1 MRLVYITC
9 VLLATAISCIAAD
22 NAATTQGDTKSI
34 SQQTV
39 DLVNST
45 APIKNSSS
53 PAAPVKDSVKDSST
67 NVTKNA
73 DANDNI
79 TSTVATIPVT
89 TTNTNTDK
97 KTKTDTTPDND
108 HDTKSTNSIT
118 TTTITSTPTTSSIT
132 TKQTPTPE
140 KSTSTT
146 IVTPTTTNNTTPIVS
161 STPVTTPVPSSTKIA
176 PPYRERQFDG
186 LSFLGGIILA
196 TCLMAIGVL
205 SWKFYRTFNEQN
217 YRTL

>member
-9 VLLATAISCIAAD
+9 VLLATAICSIAAD

-34 SQQTV
+34 NQQTV

-45 APIKNSSS
+45 ASIKNSSS
-53 PAAPVKDSVKDSST
+53 PAALVKDSST

-73 DANDNI
+73 DVNDNI
-79 TSTVATIPVT
+79 TSIIATIPA
-89 TTNTNTDK
+89 TNTTISN
-97 KTKTDTTPDND
+97 KTKTDTAPDND
-108 HDTKSTNSIT
+108 HGAESTNST

-140 KSTSTT
+140 NSTSTT

-161 STPVTTPVPSSTKIA
+161 STPITTPVPSSTKII
-176 PPYRERQFDG
+176 PSYTQRHFDG

-196 TCLMAIGVL
+196 TCLMAISFVT
-205 SWKFYRTFNEQN
+205 WKVYRAFNEQN

>member
-9 VLLATAISCIAAD
+9 VLLATAICCIAAD

-34 SQQTV
+34 NQQTV

-45 APIKNSSS
+45 ASIKNSSS

-73 DANDNI
+73 DVKDNI
-79 TSTVATIPVT
+79 TRTIDTIPAA
-89 TTNTNTDK
+89 TTNITIGN
-97 KTKTDTTPDND
+97 KTKTDTVPDND
-108 HDTKSTNSIT
+108 HRTESTNST
-118 TTTITSTPTTSSIT
+118 TSTTSTPTTSSIT
-132 TKQTPTPE
+132 TKQTPTSE

-146 IVTPTTTNNTTPIVS
+146 IVTPTTMNNTTPIVS
-161 STPVTTPVPSSTKIA
+161 STPITTPVPSSTKVV
-176 PPYRERQFDG
+176 PSYTQRHFDG

-196 TCLMAIGVL
+196 TCLMVIGVIT
-205 SWKFYRTFNEQN
+205 WKFYRAFNEQN

>member
-9 VLLATAISCIAAD
+9 VLLATAICSIAAD
-22 NAATTQGDTKSI
+22 NAATTQGDTKSNN
-34 SQQTV
+34 QQTV

-45 APIKNSSS
+45 ASIKNSSS
-53 PAAPVKDSVKDSST
+53 PAALVKDSST

-73 DANDNI
+73 NVNDNI
-79 TSTVATIPVT
+79 TSTIATIPA
-89 TTNTNTDK
+89 TNTTIGN
-97 KTKTDTTPDND
+97 KTKTDTAPDNG
-108 HDTKSTNSIT
+108 HGAESTNST

-140 KSTSTT
+140 NSTSTT

-161 STPVTTPVPSSTKIA
+161 STPITTPVPSSTKIV
-176 PPYRERQFDG
+176 PSYTQRHFDG

-196 TCLMAIGVL
+196 TCLMAI
-205 SWKFYRTFNEQN
+205 SFATWKVYRAFNEQN

>member
-9 VLLATAISCIAAD
+9 VLLATAICSIVAD

-34 SQQTV
+34 NQQTV

-45 APIKNSSS
+45 ASIKNSSS
-53 PAAPVKDSVKDSST
+53 PAAPVKDSVKDSNT

-73 DANDNI
+73 DVNDNI
-79 TSTVATIPVT
+79 TSTIATIPAA
-89 TTNTNTDK
+89 TTNTTIGN
-97 KTKTDTTPDND
+97 KTKTDTAPDND
-108 HDTKSTNSIT
+108 HGIESTNST
-118 TTTITSTPTTSSIT
+118 TTTVTSTPTTSSIT

-161 STPVTTPVPSSTKIA
+161 STPITTPVPSSTKVV
-176 PPYRERQFDG
+176 PSYTQRHFDG

-196 TCLMAIGVL
+196 TCLMAV
-205 SWKFYRTFNEQN
+205 SFATWKVYRAFNEQN